1 MVLKASKNMKRRFRY
16 SYSIVDI
23 LYNYIA
29 ITKVFYCWRKKLRNI
44 HDRHLLFKKGEDKFT
59 KEFDAVD
66 FARTQRKLKMLI
78 HWLMDKSERFLSVYQ
93 KSNAISLSSES
104 ENQSDDPDYTKIPK
118 MLASEQEKQDH
129 VLAVNCFF
137 VS

>member
-1 MVLKASKNMKRRFRY
+1 
-16 SYSIVDI
+16 
-23 LYNYIA
+23 
-29 ITKVFYCWRKKLRNI
+29 
-44 HDRHLLFKKGEDKFT
+44 
-59 KEFDAVD
+59 
-66 FARTQRKLKMLI
+66 
-78 HWLMDKSERFLSVYQ
+78 MDKSERFLSVYQ